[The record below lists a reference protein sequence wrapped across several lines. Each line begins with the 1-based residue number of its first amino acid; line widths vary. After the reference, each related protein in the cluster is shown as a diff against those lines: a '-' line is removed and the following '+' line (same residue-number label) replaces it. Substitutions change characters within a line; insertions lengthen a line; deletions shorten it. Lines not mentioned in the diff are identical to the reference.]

1 MNKEQTNAE
10 LVRLGFRPPRF
21 LRAYDLVQL
30 ESVDWYPVVVK
41 PFIGTG
47 GSADCYIAQ
56 TREELTALAHYIGI
70 ETFGQG
76 FLVQEY
82 VGTPENEFT
91 VGVLHDMDG
100 AFLNSIAIRRRLSGQ
115 LNIRS
120 AVPNRSGRRELGPRL
135 VISSGISH
143 GQVGHFPEVTR
154 PCEQIAAS
162 MGARGPLNIQ
172 CRVVDGEVKVFEIN
186 PRFSGTTS
194 IRAMTGYNEPDV
206 LIRRH
211 LLGETIQPRFPYRD
225 ALILRGLTE
234 TEVPA

>member
-1 MNKEQTNAE
+1 
-10 LVRLGFRPPRF
+10 
-21 LRAYDLVQL
+21 
-30 ESVDWYPVVVK
+30 
-41 PFIGTG
+41 
-47 GSADCYIAQ
+47 
-56 TREELTALAHYIGI
+56 
-70 ETFGQG
+70 
-76 FLVQEY
+76 
-82 VGTPENEFT
+82 
-91 VGVLHDMDG
+91 
-100 AFLNSIAIRRRLSGQ
+100 
-115 LNIRS
+115 
-120 AVPNRSGRRELGPRL
+120 
-135 VISSGISH
+135 
-143 GQVGHFPEVTR
+143 
-154 PCEQIAAS
+154 